1 MASMS
6 ALYVGLSGLVN
17 SSNAL
22 NTTANNMANVNTKGY
37 VRQQIV
43 FEDTS
48 YNVLTRFATNTLQR
62 GNGVTIQQAA
72 HVRDILLDEAYRKE
86 NGRCGFYEKLID
98 ATDEIQTQLGEFSGI
113 SYQEAMSDLLS
124 AINEVSKTPDDN
136 TARASLVQSA
146 VAFTVNI

>member
-62 GNGVTIQQAA
+62 GNGVTTK
-72 HVRDILLDEAYRKE
+72 H
-86 NGRCGFYEKLID
+86 
-98 ATDEIQTQLGEFSGI
+98 
-113 SYQEAMSDLLS
+113 
-124 AINEVSKTPDDN
+124 
-136 TARASLVQSA
+136 TARRTEDADSMRS
-146 VAFTVNI
+146 